1 MDTKKLKKLEKSIQK
16 IISTTINPI
25 TYELINDFWLITIN
39 KIKLSPDLSY
49 IDIFVSSLKNKEIL
63 CKKLKN
69 YTFLLKQ
76 TLNKN
81 IILRKMP
88 IIRFRY
94 DETLEKTFQLTQ
106 KINNL

>member
-1 MDTKKLKKLEKSIQK
+1 METKKLKKLEKSIQK
-16 IISTTINPI
+16 IISSTLNPI

-39 KIKLSPDLSY
+39 NIKLSPDLSY
-49 IDIFVSSLKNKEIL
+49 VDVYVSSFKNKEIL

-69 YTFLLKQ
+69 YAFFLKKSINENL
-76 TLNKN
+76 T
-81 IILRKMP
+81 LRKTP

-94 DETLEKTFQLTQ
+94 DETLEKTFNLIK